1 MTAPASTRRRDLL
14 APLWRAVVVFRPLAW
29 VVAVVGFVG
38 GREEYPGLLA
48 PVLLLAAMAVWTVV
62 VTVAYSRAEG
72 RRTRTALVDLAV
84 TLALLAA
91 VLTTQSRDALAAD
104 APILTSLWVAGPAYA
119 LAVARGRDGGLV
131 GGVVVWAAVSAVRG
145 RVGDEELFNLVLFAL
160 SAVLLGY
167 AATTT
172 RAATLAV
179 QQAAA
184 TAAAAAERERLG
196 RAVHDGV
203 LQVLAAVRRRGE
215 ELGGDA
221 ADLARLAAEQ
231 EVALRG
237 LLSSAP
243 SARDGGVADL
253 GAALRLLSTPD
264 VEVSSPA
271 EPVLLPAPVAD
282 ELTAAVR
289 EALANTAEHAPA
301 ARAWVSVEPE
311 DDVVLVVVRDDGPGI
326 PDGRLPAAVAAGHHG
341 VRSSICGRLADLG
354 GTAQLHTGP
363 GQGTEWELIVPREGA
378 TR

>member
-215 ELGGDA
+215 ELGGEDRKST
-221 ADLARLAAEQ
+221 RLN
-231 EVALRG
+231 
-237 LLSSAP
+237 SSH
-243 SARDGGVADL
+243 R
-253 GAALRLLSTPD
+253 
-264 VEVSSPA
+264 
-271 EPVLLPAPVAD
+271 
-282 ELTAAVR
+282 
-289 EALANTAEHAPA
+289 
-301 ARAWVSVEPE
+301 
-311 DDVVLVVVRDDGPGI
+311 
-326 PDGRLPAAVAAGHHG
+326 
-341 VRSSICGRLADLG
+341 
-354 GTAQLHTGP
+354 
-363 GQGTEWELIVPREGA
+363 
-378 TR
+378 